1 MASNDYQNM
10 KKDRS
15 IFINRKFRLSLIL
28 IYLAIIIVALFIAL
42 QTTNNKNKNN
52 RANTKAEKA
61 NISTFYTQQ
70 EQFHSS
76 LLAALASWSVN
87 IVESNGNLSNAQDKH
102 KIINIEIIYEDSSDI
117 EQIVSIVSKQ
127 AAAIGGEVIQHN
139 QGSKSADVVA
149 ILDIKLKGELS
160 HQIFLINKKK
170 EAVSLKRVAIIID
183 DLGYNLEMIHAL
195 VEINKPL
202 TLSII
207 PHLKHSKATAQIAHS
222 RGYEVM
228 LHLPMEPENYPK
240 YNPGAGALLIKMTP
254 DEIYRTVIEDIS
266 SIPYIKGVNN
276 HMGSRATQDYTMMR
290 EVLKIIKEQ
299 NLYFIDSQTSV
310 HTVAYQVAK
319 ELGIPSAIRT
329 FFIDEADEAPD
340 VIYTERELKSLYEYA
355 LKNGYAIG
363 IGHAYP
369 ATIQALKKVLPDFD
383 DSKVKLVFAS
393 EIVS

>member
-1 MASNDYQNM
+1 M

-15 IFINRKFRLSLIL
+15 IFISRKFRLSLIL
-28 IYLAIIIVALFIAL
+28 VYLAIIIVALFIAL
-42 QTTNNKNKNN
+42 QVTNNKNKNN
-52 RANTKAEKA
+52 IANTKAEKP
-61 NISTFYTQQ
+61 NIPTFYTQQ

-76 LLAALASWSVN
+76 LLAALSLWNVN
-87 IVESNGNLSNAQDKH
+87 IVKSNGNLSNAQNKH
-102 KIINIEIIYEDSSDI
+102 NIINLEIIFEDLSDI
-117 EQIVSIVSKQ
+117 DKIVSIVSNQ
-127 AAAIGGEVIQHN
+127 AAAIGGEVIKHN
-139 QGSKSADVVA
+139 QGPKAADVIA

-160 HQIFLINKKK
+160 HQIFLINNKK
-170 EAVSLKRVAIIID
+170 EADSLKRVAIIID
-183 DLGYNLEMIHAL
+183 DLGYNLEMINAL

-228 LHLPMEPENYPK
+228 LHLPMEPENYPQ
-240 YNPGAGALLIKMTP
+240 YDPGAGALLIKMTP

-276 HMGSRATQDYTMMR
+276 HMGSKATQDYTMML

-299 NLYFIDSQTSV
+299 NFYFIDSQTSE

-319 ELGIPSAIRT
+319 ELGIPSAKRT
-329 FFIDEADEAPD
+329 FFIDEAPD

-355 LKNGYAIG
+355 VKNGCAIG